1 MSRLED
7 DRAKLEEAVAL
18 FRSQAALHGSS
29 SASALIRWAHQ
40 GGKKKPAASMVRD
53 AWHDFEAGRGYA
65 ELPVERYVVEY
76 HRQEELF
83 QGGDSA
89 PKSVSGG
96 PPTEAETAES
106 PPVKDPE
113 TGEWVSEV
121 ELRRRQDGCEHK
133 VRVNSGRSVVC
144 DGCGEVLEELPECSH
159 EGTTKRGHDDPNR
172 WVCTACGEDVGE
184 APPEIK
190 KPKPTKP
197 AAVDDDQEVLF

>member
-7 DRAKLEEAVAL
+7 DRAKLLEAVAL
-18 FRSQAALHGSS
+18 FRTQAVLHGSS
-29 SASALIRWAHQ
+29 SDSSLIRWAHA
-40 GGKKKPAASMVRD
+40 GGKKKPSSSMVRD
-53 AWHDFEAGRGYA
+53 AWHDFEAGRRYA

-89 PKSVSGG
+89 PSPEVGG
-96 PPTEAETAES
+96 APTKAGTVES
-106 PPVKDPE
+106 SPVD
-113 TGEWVSEV
+113 
-121 ELRRRQDGCEHK
+121 CEHK

-144 DGCGEVLEELPECSH
+144 DSCGEVLEELPECSH

-190 KPKPTKP
+190 KPDRSKP